1 MKIRL
6 SKPVTTILK
15 IALSLGALIF
25 VFSKINFGDVISI
38 YSRSNIWLLLV
49 AVILFAVSKAVAA
62 FRLNVFFRQT
72 GVQISERYN
81 LRLYLL
87 GMFYNLFLPGG
98 IGGDGYKIYHLHKKS
113 GIKARKIFW
122 AVLFDRVNGV
132 LALFCLAVALSLFI
146 HPHISFNYKPF
157 IWLLIPVSILVSYL
171 LLHKFFNSFSKVFPG
186 TTLRSFLVQVAQ
198 TLTAFVIFTAI
209 GGTGQVMEYLFIFLL
224 SSIVAMLPFTI
235 GGVGSRE
242 ITFLLGA
249 QLMHL
254 DVNTSIAMSLMFYI
268 ITAFVSF
275 WGIYYSLKPGVFK
288 QVPENED
295 ILQ

>member
-1 MKIRL
+1 VKIRL
-6 SKPVTTILK
+6 SKPFTTFLK
-15 IALSLGALIF
+15 IALSLGALAF
-25 VFSKINFGDVISI
+25 VFSKINFGDVITI
-38 YSRSNIWLLLV
+38 YSRSNIWLLMV

-72 GVQISERYN
+72 GVHISETYN

-98 IGGDGYKIYHLHKKS
+98 IGGDGYKIYHLHKTS
-113 GIKARKIFW
+113 GIRARKIFW

-132 LALFCLAVALSLFI
+132 LALFCLAVLLSLFI
-146 HPHISFNYKPF
+146 HPHFVFTYKPF
-157 IWLLIPVSILVSYL
+157 IWLLIPVSILVLYL
-171 LLHKFFNSFSKVFPG
+171 VLRKFFNDFSEVFAG
-186 TTLRSFLVQVAQ
+186 TTLQSFMVQLTQ

-242 ITFLLGA
+242 ITFLFGA

-275 WGIYYSLKPGVFK
+275 WGIYYSIRPDVFK
-288 QVPENED
+288 QVPEND
-295 ILQ
+295 GVLD